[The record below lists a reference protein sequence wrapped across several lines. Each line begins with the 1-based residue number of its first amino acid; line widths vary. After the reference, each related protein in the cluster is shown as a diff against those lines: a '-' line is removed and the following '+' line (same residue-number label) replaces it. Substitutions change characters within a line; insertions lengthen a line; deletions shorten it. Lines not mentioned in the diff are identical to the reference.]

1 MSHVTPLPS
10 TSRLFAGQPASVTLR
25 DGTTASVRVRELPAR
40 HHLDLIELFH
50 VGREADLIARCTER
64 EAPDLRSPNSDLRP
78 TSAWGPVDA
87 AFVDNLSDE
96 SHVALVD
103 LATTLNFSRAIR
115 TAERQIARG
124 QQLSPVIA
132 KLTQALL
139 EPMKREL
146 ASWTSSLTSQLSAA
160 VAAKQP

>member
-1 MSHVTPLPS
+1 MSHPNS
-10 TSRLFAGQPASVTLR
+10 TALLFAGQLAAVTLR
-25 DGTTASVRVRELPAR
+25 DGTTVSVRVRELPAR

-64 EAPDLRSPNSDLRP
+64 PAPPDLPSPNSDLRP
-78 TSAWGPVDA
+78 VWTPVDG

-124 QQLSPVIA
+124 QQLSPVIT